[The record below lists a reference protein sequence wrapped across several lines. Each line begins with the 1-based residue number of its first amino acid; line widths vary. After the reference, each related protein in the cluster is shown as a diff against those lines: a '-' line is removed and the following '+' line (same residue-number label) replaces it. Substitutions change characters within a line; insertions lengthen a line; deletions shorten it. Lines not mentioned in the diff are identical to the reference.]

1 MLLADRMP
9 AHVSSPRPLAAS
21 LAAAFMLA
29 APVAAL
35 AMNHVVANCQDNVPG
50 SLRAT
55 VGSALDMDTV
65 DLSQVAPCTITLT
78 NGAIAIG
85 VNNLTLTAGSGSRN
99 AVTIDGGLSAGYH
112 NRVFTHT
119 KFGTLSIEG
128 LKITD
133 AKYNSGAAV
142 DFKGGCIASM
152 GSVRLVGS
160 TVSGCEV
167 YDLLGADVGV
177 YGGGISAES
186 VYLSGSA
193 VTKNTA
199 HATSTHFASGGGI
212 YARHVTLVHSIVSG
226 NSVVAESGRRAMGG
240 GVAATN
246 DVDVSYST
254 ISANQAQIDG
264 GIHLYASFSPYSD
277 YSEYFARISNSTIS
291 GNSSSDNAM
300 GSGGMSLNVP
310 LTLSNSTIAF
320 NSTHSNIAAGLY
332 VTCPYSTG
340 HYSCVAPQL
349 QSSIIA
355 GNGDFTDF
363 GVGYG
368 VPMIT
373 GSANNLIY
381 SSLVSLPTG
390 NLRGVCPRLQPLADN
405 GGSMPTH
412 ALMHDSPAI
421 NAGNNVG
428 TYSYDERGPAYPRVF
443 GVQADIGAFERQGGP
458 DDRVFHSGVEEGC
471 DE

>member
-1 MLLADRMP
+1 MLLADRTP
-9 AHVSSPRPLAAS
+9 VHVSCPSPLAAS

-29 APVAAL
+29 APISAL

-85 VNNLTLTAGSGSRN
+85 VNNLTLTAGPGSRN

-112 NRVFTHT
+112 NRVLTHT
-119 KFGTLSIEG
+119 KTGVLTIEG
-128 LKITD
+128 LNITD

-142 DFKGGCIASM
+142 AFKGGCIFSK
-152 GSVRLVGS
+152 GSVRLLGS

-167 YDLLGADVGV
+167 YDLLGADGGV
-177 YGGGISAES
+177 YGGGISADS
-186 VYLSGSA
+186 IYLADST

-226 NSVVAESGRRAMGG
+226 NSAVAESARRAMGG
-240 GVAATN
+240 GVVATDN
-246 DVDVSYST
+246 VDISYST

-264 GIHLYASFSPYSD
+264 GIHLYATFSPYSN
-277 YSEYFARISNSTIS
+277 YGEYFASISSSTIS
-291 GNSSSDNAM
+291 GNSSSDNAL
-300 GSGGMSLNVP
+300 GSGGISVNVP

-320 NSTHSNIAAGLY
+320 NSTHSNVAAGLY
-332 VTCPYSTG
+332 LTCPYTTG
-340 HYSCVAPQL
+340 HYSCAAPQL

-355 GNGDFTDF
+355 DNGDFTDF

-368 VPMIT
+368 VPMTT

-381 SSLVSLPTG
+381 SSFVSLPMN
-390 NLRGVCPRLQPLADN
+390 NLRGVCPRLQPLVDN
-405 GGSMPTH
+405 GGSIPTH

-428 TYSYDERGPAYPRVF
+428 AYSHDERGQAYPRVF
-443 GVQADIGAFERQGGP
+443 GVQADIGAYERQGGL
-458 DDRVFHSGVEEGC
+458 G
-471 DE
+471 